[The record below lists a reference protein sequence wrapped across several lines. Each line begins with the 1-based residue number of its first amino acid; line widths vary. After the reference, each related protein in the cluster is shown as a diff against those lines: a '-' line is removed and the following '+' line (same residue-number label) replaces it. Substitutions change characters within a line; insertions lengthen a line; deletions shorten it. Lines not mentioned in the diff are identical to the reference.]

1 MIEPRLSWARSHS
14 TLPVS
19 TIAFTLVG
27 FEPGKART
35 LMPEIFSNGS

>member
-1 MIEPRLSWARSHS
+1 MIEPRLSWAKSHS

-19 TIAFTLVG
+19 TIALTLVG